1 MILTD
6 LRMPVMD
13 GLEFAK
19 AVKALPATAHIPIV
33 LVRATPM
40 TDSWAAPELFAALLL
55 KPCSMAQLTAT
66 IDLHAQ

>member
-1 MILTD
+1 VILTD
-6 LRMPVMD
+6 LRPPVMD

-19 AVKALPATAHIPIV
+19 AVQALLAMTHIPIV
-33 LVRATPM
+33 LIRAVRM
-40 TDSWAAPELFAALLL
+40 TDSWAALEVSAALLL